1 MNFEELK
8 SDWEKDSSGEV
19 NVPATT
25 STLAKSKQLIEK
37 FREQLKKDFW
47 GQVYGTLI
55 MGFYPQIFDYVLGTI
70 MATIMKDSNSI
81 IIFPKE
87 FYPYYYVQFFIMV
100 IIEVY
105 FIVRFTKFYQYLNH
119 QSVNTQESLYEV
131 YYEIKLKIE
140 TWRTWCISLIPYYL
154 VLVVLSWLSFK
165 MVSDKNISEILNENV
180 ITLSS
185 IIVVVFVAMF
195 WMTEWTIKHNYTKH
209 LTHLKSLL
217 DELKENV

>member
-8 SDWEKDSSGEV
+8 SDWEKEPSGAV
-19 NVPATT
+19 NVPKTT
-25 STLAKSKQLIEK
+25 STLANSKQLIEK
-37 FREQLKKDFW
+37 FRKQLRMDFF

-55 MGFYPQIFDYVLGTI
+55 LGFYPQIFDYALTAITI
-70 MATIMKDSNSI
+70 FSNSI

-87 FYPYYYVQFFIMV
+87 FYPYYYVQYFIMV

-105 FIVRFTKFYQYLNH
+105 FIVRFNTFYQYLNH
-119 QSVNTQESLYEV
+119 QSINTQESLYEV

-154 VLVVLSWLSFK
+154 VLVILSWLSFK
-165 MVSDKNISEILNENV
+165 VVGGKNINEILNENI

-185 IIVVVFVAMF
+185 IIIIVFIAMF
-195 WMTEWTIKHNYTKH
+195 WMTEGTIKLNYTKH

-217 DELKENV
+217 EELKENA

>member
-8 SDWEKDSSGEV
+8 SDWEKDSSGAV

-25 STLAKSKQLIEK
+25 STLANSKQLIEK

-47 GQVYGTLI
+47 GQVIGTLI
-55 MGFYPQIFDYVLGTI
+55 LGFYPQIFDNVLVAFTI
-70 MATIMKDSNSI
+70 FSNST

-87 FYPYYYVQFFIMV
+87 FYPYYYVQYFIMV
-100 IIEVY
+100 VIEVY
-105 FIVRFTKFYQYLNH
+105 FIVRFNTFYQYLNH
-119 QSVNTQESLYEV
+119 QSVNTQENLYEI

-140 TWRTWCISLIPYYL
+140 TWRTWCIALIPYYL
-154 VLVVLSWLSFK
+154 VLVILSWLSFK
-165 MVSDKNISEILNENV
+165 VVNGKNISEILNENV

-185 IIVVVFVAMF
+185 IIVIVFVAMF
-195 WMTEWTIKHNYTKH
+195 WMTEGTIKLNYTKH

>member
-87 FYPYYYVQFFIMV
+87 FYPYYYVQYFIMV

-105 FIVRFTKFYQYLNH
+105 FIVRFTKFYQYLNN
-119 QSVNTQESLYEV
+119 QSVNTQESLHEI
-131 YYEIKLKIE
+131 YYEIKLKVE

-154 VLVVLSWLSFK
+154 VLVILSWLSFK
-165 MVSDKNISEILNENV
+165 VVNGKNISEILNENV

-185 IIVVVFVAMF
+185 IIVIVFVAMF
-195 WMTEWTIKHNYTKH
+195 WMTEGTIKLNYTKH

>member
-8 SDWEKDSSGEV
+8 SDWEKDSSGKV

-25 STLAKSKQLIEK
+25 STLANSKQLIEK

-47 GQVYGTLI
+47 GQLYGTLI
-55 MGFYPQIFDYVLGTI
+55 LGFYPQIFDYVLTVF
-70 MATIMKDSNSI
+70 AKFSNSI
-81 IIFPKE
+81 IVFPKE
-87 FYPYYYVQFFIMV
+87 FYPYYYVQYFIMV

-105 FIVRFTKFYQYLNH
+105 FIVRFNTFYKYLNH
-119 QSVNTQESLYEV
+119 KSVNTQESLYEV

-165 MVSDKNISEILNENV
+165 MVGGKNISEILNENV

-185 IIVVVFVAMF
+185 IIVIVFIAMF